1 MRLEIYRKFDEI
13 ILVQFYPCIAIIFEP
28 SAIQKPTI
36 TRTGIYQ
43 LAPKDPTDIVVRDIP
58 NTRMILDIMT
68 NEMGYVRR
76 LNLMS

>member
-1 MRLEIYRKFDEI
+1 M
-13 ILVQFYPCIAIIFEP
+13 QFYSCIAIIFEP
-28 SAIQKPTI
+28 SAIQKPSI

-43 LAPKDPTDIVVRDIP
+43 LTPKDPTDIVVRDIP

-68 NEMGYVRR
+68 SEMGYVRR